1 MVTTKNL
8 PGGGT
13 WTGYG
18 PKMDAGYWADFY
30 KGRAQQVAAG
40 AQYGLDVD
48 ARDGT
53 IKGKIGEDGAGGSG
67 GAGSADGSAS
77 ASSGLF
83 GNMGELG
90 STFDTFA
97 NSAMNRAKDWAQFQL
112 GINRQQSEQNYDF
125 RNREANRDFGFNTA
139 LAGQQ
144 IEGNKSLETL
154 RQSSE
159 TDRLQRSLTSQQ
171 KMQQA
176 DFSNQTQ
183 QRAQQAALARLGF
196 GRR

>member
-1 MVTTKNL
+1 MTSLVRTEKL

-13 WTGYG
+13 ITGYG
-18 PKMDAGYWADFY
+18 PKMDAEFWDNVY
-30 KGRAQQVAAG
+30 KKRSQQVALG
-40 AQYGLDVD
+40 AQYGLDID
-48 ARDGT
+48 PASGT
-53 IKGKIGEDGAGGSG
+53 IKGKLDSASGGGGSG
-67 GAGSADGSAS
+67 GSGSTS

-83 GNMGELG
+83 GGDLG
-90 STFDTFA
+90 GTFNSFA
-97 NSAMNRAKDWAQFQL
+97 DSAMSRAKDWAQFQL

-125 RNREANRDFGFNTA
+125 RNREATRDFGFNTA

-144 IEGNKSLETL
+144 IEGNKSLEGL

-171 KMQQA
+171 TMQQA

-196 GRR
+196 AGRR

>member
-18 PKMDAGYWADFY
+18 PKMDASYWDNFY
-30 KGRAQQVAAG
+30 KLRAQQQASG
-40 AQYGLDVD
+40 ARYGLDVD
-48 ARDGT
+48 PRDGT
-53 IKGKIGEDGAGGSG
+53 IRGNLEENGLGGSG
-67 GAGSADGSAS
+67 GKGGSAS

-83 GNMGELG
+83 GGDLG
-90 STFDTFA
+90 SLGGTFNTFA
-97 NSAMNRAKDWAQFQL
+97 DSAMGRAKDWAQFQL
-112 GINRQQSEQNYDF
+112 GINAQQGEQNFGF
-125 RNREANRDFGFNTA
+125 RNREATRDFGFNTA

-144 IEGNKSLETL
+144 IEGNKSLEGL

-171 KMQQA
+171 TMQQA

-196 GRR
+196 AGRR